1 MTRLP
6 LALILCVAL
15 LASDAGAGAEPV
27 ASESGLARTARELR
41 QIAPPEDT
49 DVPPSVR
56 SLMQSWKGQLRDFIG
71 RELNSGPTR
80 NAPAERIADRL
91 ATALAREGVPVDRE
105 PDPNDAGG
113 PYGRL
118 VDLAVQRPAGH
129 QHVLAVSLTQGI
141 SCGSDTSLYLFE
153 EKDQAW
159 RLAFALEANGYEEV
173 SGALGSFDFRVSPPD
188 PKGGFFLVA
197 ADINPWC
204 SSNWQRLRYRAYRLG
219 GDPLRPVPFFEES
232 AGIYLENGFKLSAAA
247 DRFRLDFE
255 GSQSLDLGLLIR
267 EYVRAFRVT
276 GTAVERI
283 GPLATDPRGFIHEW
297 LSQPWEV
304 AERWANPSRRST
316 LKVWHD
322 RLRERLGD
330 LPTEFGAMK
339 ERGRSRSQIRL
350 DIDPDPRS
358 PTLPRELYFVVRSRG
373 EDFRMEKID
382 VSQR

>member
-1 MTRLP
+1 MLG
-6 LALILCVAL
+6 AAL
-15 LASDAGAGAEPV
+15 LASGAGAEPA

-41 QIAPPEDT
+41 QIVPPEDT

-56 SLMQSWKGQLRDFIG
+56 SLVQSWKGQLRDFIG
-71 RELNSGPTR
+71 RELNSGPTQ

-105 PDPNDAGG
+105 PGPNDADG

-129 QHVLAVSLTQGI
+129 QHLLAVSLTQGI

-255 GSQSLDLGLLIR
+255 GSQRLDLGLLIR
-267 EYVRAFRVT
+267 GYVRAFRVT

-283 GPLATDPRGFIHEW
+283 GPLAADPRGFIHEW
-297 LSQPWEV
+297 LTQPWEV
-304 AERWANPSRRST
+304 AERWVSAANPSRRST
-316 LKVWHD
+316 LKAWHG

-330 LPTEFGAMK
+330 LYTEFGEMK
-339 ERGRSRSQIRL
+339 ECGRSCSQIRL
-350 DIDPDPRS
+350 DIAPDPQA

-373 EDFRMEKID
+373 GDFRMETID
-382 VSQR
+382 VSRR